1 MKIVLLCNEYP
12 PHPNLGGIGIF
23 THTLAHGLIESGHE
37 VTILGIGK
45 KSVEWNDSGIKV
57 IILPESVTRGV
68 AWLINRRKIYS
79 WLKKQAHSGYV
90 DIIETPE
97 YQGMLPFKFPW
108 CPVVVRLHLHSSG
121 VAARW
126 IIRLLE
132 KETLKCHVDWIAVSK
147 WILKETQDFFNVTP
161 SRSQVIYNPVV
172 ISKGNDAIPFPMPDC
187 YVLYAGTVSDRKGAF
202 VLAEAARSFFAAFPS
217 IHLVY
222 VGGLAEDGGQRAD
235 EIIHQIIGDRF
246 ADRVHFTGPVAHDVV
261 LSCMKKARVFV
272 FPSKLESFGLVPV
285 EAMLCG
291 TPVVFSTLH
300 VGPEIIDDEISGLL
314 ADPYNPNDV
323 AEKVMLIL
331 TDHAFADRLAE
342 NAKQVVQERFSL
354 QHCIDET
361 IGFYQT
367 CISESEKKR

>member
-1 MKIVLLCNEYP
+1 MK
-12 PHPNLGGIGIF
+12 
-23 THTLAHGLIESGHE
+23 
-37 VTILGIGK
+37 
-45 KSVEWNDSGIKV
+45 
-57 IILPESVTRGV
+57 
-68 AWLINRRKIYS
+68 
-79 WLKKQAHSGYV
+79 
-90 DIIETPE
+90 
-97 YQGMLPFKFPW
+97 
-108 CPVVVRLHLHSSG
+108 
-121 VAARW
+121 
-126 IIRLLE
+126 LLE
-132 KETLKCHVDWIAVSK
+132 KETLKCHLDWIAVSK
-147 WILKETQDFFNVTP
+147 WISKETQDFFNVTP

-222 VGGLAEDGGQRAD
+222 VGGLSNEGGQRAD
-235 EIIHQIIGDRF
+235 ETIHQIIGDQF

-300 VGPEIIDDEISGLL
+300 VGPEIIDDGITGLL
-314 ADPYNPNDV
+314 VDPYNPTDV

-331 TDHAFADRLAE
+331 TDHAFAARIAE
-342 NAKQVVQERFSL
+342 KAKRAVKERFSL
-354 QHCIDET
+354 KRCIDET
-361 IGFYQT
+361 IRFYEACLDMKET
-367 CISESEKKR
+367 